1 MAESIP
7 SRVTCEQ
14 ATALLLDY
22 VSGTLDPATTLIV
35 DRHLARCDD
44 CVAFLQT
51 YKETIRA
58 TRILHYDDMPAAL
71 QDRLF
76 SFLHTRLTHAPQS
89 FPGGRDQR

>member
-1 MAESIP
+1 MAKSVP

-22 VSGTLDPATTLIV
+22 ITGTLDPATALV
-35 DRHLARCDD
+35 LERHLERCDD

-58 TRILHYDDMPAAL
+58 TRTLRYDDMPEEL
-71 QDRLF
+71 QNRLLYT
-76 SFLHTRLTHAPQS
+76 LHAKMRGVHPQ
-89 FPGGRDQR
+89 

>member
-7 SRVTCEQ
+7 GRVTCEQ

-76 SFLHTRLTHAPQS
+76 SFLHTRLTRAPQC
-89 FPGGRDQR
+89 FPGGRKQG